1 MILHY
6 LYYCDGFELVYT
18 VVSGSRIE
26 GSYLCYCDAFELAYT
41 VVSDNWIAGL
51 YSSAYSYFWTMY
63 SLSFSLHYRNP
74 TLFLCQKSCP
84 YFCK

>member
-1 MILHY
+1 MLDRCHHIIISNY

-18 VVSGSRIE
+18 VVSGNRIE
-26 GSYLCYCDAFELAYT
+26 GLYLCYCDAFELAYT

-63 SLSFSLHYRNP
+63 SLSFS
-74 TLFLCQKSCP
+74 
-84 YFCK
+84 